1 MRRVFTGKDEIEA
14 NFVRGLLEQSGI
26 KATVLGEMLGAARGE
41 IPFTEETQPSVW
53 INEEDAGRAQ
63 SILEAYRKKGKPS
76 EKPLPLLPQWTCP
89 ECRERIAGQFTH
101 CWKCGAAQPGAD
113 AENG

>member
-41 IPFTEETQPSVW
+41 IPFTEEPNPPS
-53 INEEDAGRAQ
+53 G
-63 SILEAYRKKGKPS
+63 
-76 EKPLPLLPQWTCP
+76 
-89 ECRERIAGQFTH
+89 
-101 CWKCGAAQPGAD
+101 
-113 AENG
+113 